1 MTGDESTAP
10 GAARQQKRPY
20 LSVQPHAR
28 QSVMKLR
35 RSYFLSPA
43 RPRGRALLPLLA
55 LLALPACFQL
65 REPEP
70 AGAAS
75 EWVQPTQIDILLS
88 NFVTAVQR
96 LNVANYERTFSGPT
110 YRFVPDPTSAGSSP
124 ALFANWSVPE
134 ETTYFSSLRRRTA
147 AGTNNTLTLTDRR
160 DQLYTADSVEIS
172 ALYQLKIAQQD
183 TAFHAG
189 TLQGNIRLI
198 LRRRNNEWRIVAWRD
213 QRTTPGLCWTDLKK
227 YFSSH

>member
-1 MTGDESTAP
+1 MNNWSATLAGK
-10 GAARQQKRPY
+10 AAR
-20 LSVQPHAR
+20 
-28 QSVMKLR
+28 
-35 RSYFLSPA
+35 
-43 RPRGRALLPLLA
+43 LLGALA

-70 AGAAS
+70 SATTS
-75 EWVQPTQIDILLS
+75 EWIQPTQIDILLT
-88 NFVTAVQR
+88 NFTAAVQSV
-96 LNVANYERTFSGPT
+96 NVGNYARIFGGPD

-147 AGTNNTLTLTDRR
+147 TGAANTLTLNGRR
-160 DQLYTADSVEIS
+160 DQLYTTDSAEVS
-172 ALYQLKIAQQD
+172 VLYQLKITQQD
-183 TAFHAG
+183 TAFRAG
-189 TLQGNIRLI
+189 LLQGNMRLL

-213 QRTTPGLCWTDLKK
+213 QRTTPGRCWTDLKK

>member
-1 MTGDESTAP
+1 MNNWPFAFAGK
-10 GAARQQKRPY
+10 AARV
-20 LSVQPHAR
+20 L
-28 QSVMKLR
+28 
-35 RSYFLSPA
+35 
-43 RPRGRALLPLLA
+43 GGLA

-70 AGAAS
+70 SATAS
-75 EWVQPTQIDILLS
+75 EWIQPTQIDILLA
-88 NFVTAVQR
+88 NFTTAVQ
-96 LNVANYERTFSGPT
+96 NVNVGNYERTFSGPD

-147 AGTNNTLTLTDRR
+147 TGTTNTLTLSGRR
-160 DQLYTADSVEIS
+160 DQLYTTDSAEVS
-172 ALYQLKIAQQD
+172 ALYQLKITQQD

-189 TLQGNIRLI
+189 LLQGNMRLL
-198 LRRRNNEWRIVAWRD
+198 LRRRNNAWRIVAWRD

>member
-1 MTGDESTAP
+1 MNNWP
-10 GAARQQKRPY
+10 AAFAGK
-20 LSVQPHAR
+20 SAR
-28 QSVMKLR
+28 VL
-35 RSYFLSPA
+35 
-43 RPRGRALLPLLA
+43 GGLA

-70 AGAAS
+70 AASAS
-75 EWVQPTQIDILLS
+75 EWIQPTQIDILLA
-88 NFVTAVQR
+88 NFTTAVQ
-96 LNVANYERTFSGPT
+96 NVNVGNYERTFSGPD

-134 ETTYFSSLRRRTA
+134 ETTYFTSLRRRTA
-147 AGTNNTLTLTDRR
+147 TGTTNTLTLSGRR
-160 DQLYTADSVEIS
+160 DQLYTTDSAEVS
-172 ALYQLKIAQQD
+172 ALYQLKITQQD

-189 TLQGNIRLI
+189 LLQGNMRLL

>member
-1 MTGDESTAP
+1 LN
-10 GAARQQKRPY
+10 AARR
-20 LSVQPHAR
+20 
-28 QSVMKLR
+28 
-35 RSYFLSPA
+35 
-43 RPRGRALLPLLA
+43 LPWLA

-70 AGAAS
+70 SAAAS
-75 EWVQPTQIDILLS
+75 EWIQPTQIDILLA
-88 NFVTAVQR
+88 NFTTAVQNV
-96 LNVANYERTFSGPT
+96 NVANYERSLSGPN

-147 AGTNNTLTLTDRR
+147 TGVVNSLILTDRR
-160 DQLYTADSVEIS
+160 DQLYTADSAEVS
-172 ALYQLKIAQQD
+172 ALYQLRVTQQD

-189 TLQGNIRLI
+189 LLQGNIRLI
-198 LRRRNNEWRIVAWRD
+198 LRRRSNEWRIVAWRD
-213 QRTTPGLCWTDLKK
+213 QRTGSGLCWTDLKK

>member
-1 MTGDESTAP
+1 MNNWPKALTGN
-10 GAARQQKRPY
+10 AAR
-20 LSVQPHAR
+20 
-28 QSVMKLR
+28 
-35 RSYFLSPA
+35 
-43 RPRGRALLPLLA
+43 LLAGLA

-70 AGAAS
+70 AATAS
-75 EWVQPTQIDILLS
+75 EWIQPTQIDILLA
-88 NFVTAVQR
+88 NFTTAVQSV
-96 LNVANYERTFSGPT
+96 NVGNYERTFSGPD

-147 AGTNNTLTLTDRR
+147 TGTANTLTLSGRR
-160 DQLYTADSVEIS
+160 DQLYTTDSAEVS
-172 ALYQLKIAQQD
+172 ALYQLKITQQD
-183 TAFHAG
+183 TAFRAG
-189 TLQGNIRLI
+189 LLQGNIRLI
-198 LRRRNNEWRIVAWRD
+198 LRRRNNEWRIVSWRD

>member
-1 MTGDESTAP
+1 
-10 GAARQQKRPY
+10 
-20 LSVQPHAR
+20 
-28 QSVMKLR
+28 MKLWCR
-35 RSYFLSPA
+35 NSNGQP
-43 RPRGRALLPLLA
+43 RPRGRALLPLLG

-75 EWVQPTQIDILLS
+75 EWIQPTQVDILLS
-88 NFVTAVQR
+88 NFITAVQHV
-96 LNVANYERTFSGPT
+96 NVANYERTFSGPT

-147 AGTNNTLTLTDRR
+147 ATVNNTLILTDRR
-160 DQLYTADSVEIS
+160 DQLYTADSVEIT
-172 ALYQLKIAQQD
+172 ALYQLKITQQD

-189 TLQGNIRLI
+189 TLQGNLRLI

>member
-1 MTGDESTAP
+1 
-10 GAARQQKRPY
+10 
-20 LSVQPHAR
+20 
-28 QSVMKLR
+28 MKPQ
-35 RSYFLSPA
+35 RSYFT
-43 RPRGRALLPLLA
+43 RPHRLRGLALPALLS

-70 AGAAS
+70 AAAAS

-88 NFVTAVQR
+88 NFITAVQR
-96 LNVANYERTFSGPT
+96 VNVANYERTFSGPN

-147 AGTNNTLTLTDRR
+147 TGTNNTLTLSDRR
-160 DQLYTADSVEIS
+160 DQLYTTDSVEVS
-172 ALYQLKIAQQD
+172 ALYQLKITQLD

>member
-1 MTGDESTAP
+1 MNHWPAAFAGK
-10 GAARQQKRPY
+10 AAR
-20 LSVQPHAR
+20 
-28 QSVMKLR
+28 
-35 RSYFLSPA
+35 
-43 RPRGRALLPLLA
+43 ALGVLA

-70 AGAAS
+70 AASAS
-75 EWVQPTQIDILLS
+75 EWIQPTQIDILLA
-88 NFVTAVQR
+88 NFTTAVQ
-96 LNVANYERTFSGPT
+96 NVNVGNYERTFSGPD

-147 AGTNNTLTLTDRR
+147 TGTTNTLTLSGRR
-160 DQLYTADSVEIS
+160 DQLYTTDSAEVS
-172 ALYQLKIAQQD
+172 ALYQLKITQQD

-189 TLQGNIRLI
+189 LLQGNMRLL

>member
-1 MTGDESTAP
+1 M
-10 GAARQQKRPY
+10 
-20 LSVQPHAR
+20 
-28 QSVMKLR
+28 
-35 RSYFLSPA
+35 LSP
-43 RPRGRALLPLLA
+43 PRKLLA
-55 LLALPACFQL
+55 LLVLLPACFQL

-70 AGAAS
+70 AAAAS
-75 EWVQPTQIDILLS
+75 EWIQPTQIDILLA
-88 NFVTAVQR
+88 NFTAAVQHV
-96 LNVANYERTFSGPT
+96 NAANYERTFSGPT

-134 ETTYFSSLRRRTA
+134 ETTYFSSLRRRTPA
-147 AGTNNTLTLTDRR
+147 NANNTLTLSGRR
-160 DQLYTADSVEIS
+160 DQLYTTDSAEVS
-172 ALYQLKIAQQD
+172 ALYQFRITQQD

-189 TLQGNIRLI
+189 LLQGNIRLI

>member
-1 MTGDESTAP
+1 
-10 GAARQQKRPY
+10 
-20 LSVQPHAR
+20 
-28 QSVMKLR
+28 MKGLPR
-35 RSYFLSPA
+35 T
-43 RPRGRALLPLLA
+43 RGRVLLPLLS

-70 AGAAS
+70 AAAGS
-75 EWVQPTQIDILLS
+75 EWVQPTQIDILLN
-88 NFVTAVQR
+88 NFITAVQR
-96 LNVANYERTFSGPT
+96 VNVANYERTFSGPN

-147 AGTNNTLTLTDRR
+147 TNTNNTLTLSDRR
-160 DQLYTADSVEIS
+160 DQLYTADSVEVS
-172 ALYQLKIAQQD
+172 ALYQLKITQQD